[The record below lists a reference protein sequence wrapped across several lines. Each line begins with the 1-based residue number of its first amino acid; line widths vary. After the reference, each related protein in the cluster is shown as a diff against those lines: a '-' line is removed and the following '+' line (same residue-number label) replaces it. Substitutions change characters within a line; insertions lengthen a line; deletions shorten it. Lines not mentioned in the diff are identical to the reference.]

1 MARKA
6 LLLLAPLATLLI
18 LGGGYYWVR
27 LQQESP
33 APQEENASSAPAPD
47 APPGAWSPDGY
58 LSGQHGT
65 PTDNPQ
71 ESSAGLPEATLPED
85 APEPADLVDDRIPS
99 DQQLLL
105 AAEALTE
112 SPLLRALLSQEG
124 FLRYL
129 ALAIDAVSQGDLPKP
144 PPGFP
149 AALAPF
155 RAARNA
161 GGWLAATPATQQRL
175 APWVAAIAAIP
186 AEAVAKWLRLAAP
199 KLQELL
205 REAGDA
211 QADDFPQRLDAAL
224 RHLAAIPEFDF
235 DPELVPSGRPGL
247 YDYKDPVFQNLSPA
261 QKALVRTGPRNCEKI
276 RILCEEVLTLLP

>member
-6 LLLLAPLATLLI
+6 LLLLAPLVTLLI

-27 LQQESP
+27 LRQEPP
-33 APQEENASSAPAPD
+33 APQGENASPTPAPD
-47 APPGAWSPDGY
+47 APAGAWSPDGY
-58 LSGQHGT
+58 LSGRHDT
-65 PTDNPQ
+65 TTDNPQ
-71 ESSAGLPEATLPED
+71 DSSAGLPEATPPED
-85 APEPADLVDDRIPS
+85 APEPEDLVDDRIPS
-99 DQQLLL
+99 DQELLQ
-105 AAEALTE
+105 AAEALTT

-129 ALAIDAVSQGDLPKP
+129 ALAIDAVSQGDLPRP

-149 AALAPF
+149 GALAPF

-161 GGWLAATPATQQRL
+161 EGWLAATPATQQRL
-175 APWVAAIAAIP
+175 APWLDAIADIP
-186 AEAVAKWLRLAAP
+186 AEAVAKWLRLAVP

-205 REAGDA
+205 REVGDA

-261 QKALVRTGPRNCEKI
+261 QKALVRTGPRNCGKI
-276 RILCEEVLTLLP
+276 RALCEDVLTLLP